1 MALLQRH
8 AVLHASPDEKVRQM
22 TPFYS
27 FVPGMAAALLLAMPS
42 TGSAQQAYPSKPIR
56 LIVPFPPGGSVDPI
70 ARMIGQKL
78 ADSLGQQVI
87 VDNRPG
93 SNGTIGTELLAKAP
107 PDGHTLIHLGASTH
121 AVNAVLMRKLPY
133 DSVKDFAPVATV
145 QRSNY
150 VLVVH
155 PSLPAGD
162 LRQLIALARA
172 RPGQIAYASSGN
184 GNLNHLAAE
193 LFNMMT
199 GVATHHV
206 PYKGGGPALLDVVRG
221 EVQMHFSVVISAI
234 PHVQSG
240 RLKPLAIGGEQR
252 FAMLPKVPTFTEA
265 GLPGFD
271 LRPWQGMLAPAGTP
285 RPIVDRLSGEVGRIV
300 SMPDVRDKLLQLGM
314 EPLVSTPEQ
323 FAALLQADMAKAAKV
338 AKVANIRLE

>member
-1 MALLQRH
+1 MSRLSGFGRSIGLC
-8 AVLHASPDEKVRQM
+8 VL
-22 TPFYS
+22 
-27 FVPGMAAALLLAMPS
+27 AALPSSLA
-42 TGSAQQAYPSKPIR
+42 AQDSYPSKPIR

-78 ADSLGQQVI
+78 TQSWGQQVI

-93 SNGTIGTELLAKAP
+93 GNGTIGTELLAKAP

-155 PSLPAGD
+155 PSLPAND
-162 LRQLIALARA
+162 LRQLVALAKS
-172 RPGQIAYASSGN
+172 RPGQISYASSGN

-193 LFNMMT
+193 LFNMIT
-199 GVATHHV
+199 GTATHHV
-206 PYKGGGPALLDVVRG
+206 PYKGGGPALTDVIRG

-234 PHVQSG
+234 PHIQSG

-252 FAMLPKVPTFTEA
+252 FSTLPQVPTFTEA

-285 RPIVDRLSGEVGRIV
+285 RPIVDRLSAEVGKIV
-300 SMPDVRDKLLQLGM
+300 SMPEMKERLHGLGM

-338 AKVANIRLE
+338 IEVAKIRLN